1 MLIEFWFRSS
11 LWVSSRH
18 FVNLPSF
25 WTIVVFIG
33 VLFFIMMKRC
43 TFVAKIKPFYHVYHG
58 WCCGVNCS
66 NQISGFW
73 AVNWNLFWSS
83 SFFICVDFLLYLFKT
98 SELRDNL
105 VLSLYFSIYSAFVPR
120 LLIIRFSFQIQGRCC
135 SKFKLS
141 AYCAFIAVCTTS
153 IKLHI
158 LNYQINNVDGSNIG
172 IQLIHASVTIFFV
185 TVTVFFCEKM
195 VTWK

>member
-1 MLIEFWFRSS
+1 M
-11 LWVSSRH
+11 
-18 FVNLPSF
+18 
-25 WTIVVFIG
+25 
-33 VLFFIMMKRC
+33 
-43 TFVAKIKPFYHVYHG
+43 YHG

-185 TVTVFFCEKM
+185 TVTVFFFVRKWSLGNKKFVILLFPRERFNIYA
-195 VTWK
+195 